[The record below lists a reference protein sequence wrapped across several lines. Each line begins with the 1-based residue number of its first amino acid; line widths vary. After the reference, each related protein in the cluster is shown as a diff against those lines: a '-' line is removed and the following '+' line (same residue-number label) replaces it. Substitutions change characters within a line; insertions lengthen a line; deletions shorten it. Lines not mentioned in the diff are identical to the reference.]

1 MTPADIVCQMIR
13 EWSNHD
19 ATKAVRLLSE
29 DAEYW
34 DVTQPDPFKNRAE
47 IETFFR
53 AYFDA
58 FPNVQYEVL
67 RVFSSGDQVAC
78 EWRMRG
84 TQEKELDGINGIGKS
99 VDLIGASLCK
109 VINNKIVQQI
119 DFWDSGTMLRQ
130 LGVSS

>member
-1 MTPADIVCQMIR
+1 MSQADVVCQMVR

-19 ATKAVRLLSE
+19 ARKAVSLLA
-29 DAEYW
+29 DNCEYW
-34 DVTQPDPFKNRAE
+34 DVTQPAPFKSKQE
-47 IETFFR
+47 IETFFK
-53 AYFDA
+53 AYFDS

-67 RVFSSGDQVAC
+67 RVFTSGDQVAC

-99 VDLIGASLCK
+99 VDLVGASLCT
-109 VINNKIVQQI
+109 VVNNKIVRQI

-130 LGVSS
+130 LGIS